1 MGMVQ
6 RAEAHSTVMAPG
18 KQGKL
23 GGLRRR
29 TIGTNGITR
38 VRVRQSVAY
47 FSRSLKDITA
57 SGVLLGHGQ
66 AQGKVVARPLFP
78 YYVKARQQ

>member
-1 MGMVQ
+1 MG
-6 RAEAHSTVMAPG
+6 PG

-29 TIGTNGITR
+29 TIDANGITR

-47 FSRSLKDITA
+47 FSRSLKEFTA

-66 AQGKVVARPLFP
+66 AQGKVVA
-78 YYVKARQQ
+78 